1 MSSLTPWTNVNVDE
15 LPVEGGEESWLSDRQ
30 KRLVHLYQR
39 FRAETYDGRTT
50 DWDGTPATNFETADT
65 IAREGSLPPGFQMQD
80 GLLSDVPLRFRK
92 PCSPIAYGR
101 VIPLKL
107 TSMLFG
113 AKKHPKIVC
122 DDPATEDWLT
132 GFAEV
137 TRLWS
142 KMKQGRNLGGSMGAV
157 GVGFKFVNGKPLIEI
172 HDPRWSTP
180 KFLDRSELLLEK
192 LEKRYQFPEVVRTP
206 DGFETIWFWYRR
218 VIDETYDVIWPKVRV
233 QEGEEPNWVA
243 ERFTAARHGYGF
255 CPVVWIQ
262 NTELEDSIDG
272 DEDLH
277 GCWELVES
285 IDMLNSQSRKAA
297 IANCDPTGYIASDAE
312 FDQIKRGAGNFTQV
326 EKGGALGLLE
336 MTGAGVTT
344 ACKLRD
350 DFTEQLCTVA
360 RCVLDRNEGGP
371 SRTVEE
377 VEHVYSS
384 MIEKCDELRE
394 QYGELGIKRLLEM
407 VLRAARQLAQTR
419 TAVGSDGIPQIV
431 RGTIKLPKRRAIDEL
446 TGETVWLERKL
457 GNGEQIELRWPRY
470 YTPSQQSIGEAVN
483 AAGTAKEKG
492 LIDAKHAAEYV
503 AEDFNVENVQ
513 EMLGKISKEQEAA
526 AYVAMG
532 MGGPPIEEEEEPMP
546 TETTRPRALAAVAN
560 EAAR

>member
-39 FRAETYDGRTT
+39 FRAETYEGRTT

-233 QEGEEPNWVA
+233 QEGEEPNWAA

-255 CPVVWIQ
+255 TPVVWIQ

-419 TAVGSDGIPQIV
+419 TAVGADGIPKIV

-513 EMLGKISKEQEAA
+513 EMLGKISKEQKEAA
-526 AYVAMG
+526 AAMG
-532 MGGPPIEEEEEPMP
+532 MGGAPIEEEEPAPMP
-546 TETTRPRALAAVAN
+546 TETARPRALAAVAG